1 MERMRRIR
9 MAIVWSVCVVGIC
22 AGPILADEAQT
33 PACKLG
39 YELRMSTG
47 FGPRVLAALGAD
59 EAKHTAIATAATTYC
74 EQHRQ
79 TVETL
84 LSAVKTAKQ
93 TTFRRYELAGDV
105 AATDTAFCTA
115 LTALATGT
123 SDVITTMNNVLSA
136 EQRVKRAHLADN
148 RLLELRLALL
158 DLTAAQRTALRA
170 AQTTRDL
177 ALRHHKDRKALS
189 LVKEALETFQTVIDS
204 TLSAAQKTEHAQ
216 LETTLRQN
224 LIAIMTRE
232 AGWCE
237 AQFAEEGE

>member
-1 MERMRRIR
+1 MERMRRIQR
-9 MAIVWSVCVVGIC
+9 VVVWSVCVAGIC

-39 YELRMSTG
+39 YELRMATG
-47 FGPRVLAALGAD
+47 FGPRVLASLGAD
-59 EAKHTAIATAATTYC
+59 QAKHTAIANAATTYC

-84 LSAVKTAKQ
+84 LAAVKTAKQ
-93 TTFRRYELAGDV
+93 TTFRRYELAGEV
-105 AATDTAFCTA
+105 TPTDEAFCTA

-123 SDVITTMNNVLSA
+123 SDVITTMNNVLSV
-136 EQRVKRAHLADN
+136 EQRTKRAHLADN
-148 RLLELRLALL
+148 RLLDLHLALL
-158 DLTAAQRTALRA
+158 DLTAQQRTALRA

-177 ALRHHKDRKALS
+177 ALRHHKDRKSLS
-189 LVKEALETFQTVIDS
+189 LVKEAFEAFKTVVDS

-224 LIAIMTRE
+224 LSAIMTRE

-237 AQFAEEGE
+237 AVFDEGGE